1 MNADEIKINRS
12 DLKNFQNAA
21 IIAAE
26 ITILKAEIESYTKD
40 AVKAIKKTDLKGYQ
54 KIREKLAATYS
65 EIYVLQDKLRDE
77 IKKIKKEKEEK

>member
-1 MNADEIKINRS
+1 MNADEIKINSS

-40 AVKAIKKTDLKGYQ
+40 AWKAIKKTDLKGYR

-77 IKKIKKEKEEK
+77 IEKIKKEKEEK

>member
-1 MNADEIKINRS
+1 MNAEEIKINSS

-40 AVKAIKKTDLKGYQ
+40 ALKAIKKTDLKGYQ

-77 IKKIKKEKEEK
+77 IEKIKKEKEEK

>member
-1 MNADEIKINRS
+1 MNADEIKINSS

-40 AVKAIKKTDLKGYQ
+40 ALKAIKKTDLKGYR
-54 KIREKLAATYS
+54 KIREKLAAAFN

>member
-1 MNADEIKINRS
+1 MNADEIKINSS

-40 AVKAIKKTDLKGYQ
+40 AVKAIKKTDLKGYR
-54 KIREKLAATYS
+54 KNREKLAAAFN

-77 IKKIKKEKEEK
+77 IEKTKKEKEEK

>member
-1 MNADEIKINRS
+1 MNADEIKINSS

-26 ITILKAEIESYTKD
+26 IAILKAEIESYTKD
-40 AVKAIKKTDLKGYQ
+40 ALKAIKKTDLKGYQ

-77 IKKIKKEKEEK
+77 IEKIKKEKEEK